1 MWNNL
6 RARHYSIL
14 ILMAIVLLETS
25 AIAIDKFVSRK
36 CDVAFDID
44 SSFKNNIYVDQSAY
58 FEDDDEGTY
67 ADEEETDEVYT
78 AEDEQIVLAEE
89 TENFETEIENVS
101 ASIEVAAAPA
111 PETITSEIQENDDK
125 YIKYSIKSGDSLSD
139 IALRFGSET
148 GKLKQVNNI
157 SDDHVIKIGETIK
170 IPMPTNDI
178 QYVVRKGDSLS
189 KIASRFKIPQEEIV
203 KVNSLNSPNLK
214 MNQKLTIPVMQQISL
229 NKENETLTRNLSS
242 FDITSSN
249 MHMAA
254 IAPAEKTSISA
265 FDRIAKAEIAA
276 LNTNAPIVALSNE
289 VDEKNDEKVDEKI
302 PDGEFTYKISQGDSL
317 LKLANKYNTTVAQI
331 QYDNNI
337 SGTLV
342 KVGQTIKINPNKK
355 MYRIVSSNNN
365 PENIQKAVL
374 IKHKVAKGESLSL
387 IAKKYNATVN
397 SIIAQNNL
405 HGTSVMAGQIIKV
418 PAKGYKITAKSTS
431 AYASTQKNWKK
442 PTRGWLSSPY
452 GWRTHPVY
460 KSRKFHSGVDLAAAK
475 GTPIIASTGGKV
487 IYAGHR
493 AGYGNL
499 IIIAHEDGYST
510 RYAHCSSILAQ
521 KGQQVKAGQIIARV
535 GATGVATGNH
545 LHFEVR
551 KNGKTKNPLG
561 YVNVK

>member
-1 MWNNL
+1 M
-6 RARHYSIL
+6 
-14 ILMAIVLLETS
+14 
-25 AIAIDKFVSRK
+25 
-36 CDVAFDID
+36 
-44 SSFKNNIYVDQSAY
+44 
-58 FEDDDEGTY
+58 
-67 ADEEETDEVYT
+67 
-78 AEDEQIVLAEE
+78 
-89 TENFETEIENVS
+89 
-101 ASIEVAAAPA
+101 
-111 PETITSEIQENDDK
+111 
-125 YIKYSIKSGDSLSD
+125 
-139 IALRFGSET
+139 
-148 GKLKQVNNI
+148 
-157 SDDHVIKIGETIK
+157 
-170 IPMPTNDI
+170 
-178 QYVVRKGDSLS
+178 
-189 KIASRFKIPQEEIV
+189 
-203 KVNSLNSPNLK
+203 
-214 MNQKLTIPVMQQISL
+214 
-229 NKENETLTRNLSS
+229 
-242 FDITSSN
+242 
-249 MHMAA
+249 
-254 IAPAEKTSISA
+254 
-265 FDRIAKAEIAA
+265 
-276 LNTNAPIVALSNE
+276 
-289 VDEKNDEKVDEKI
+289 
-302 PDGEFTYKISQGDSL
+302 
-317 LKLANKYNTTVAQI
+317 
-331 QYDNNI
+331 
-337 SGTLV
+337 
-342 KVGQTIKINPNKK
+342 
-355 MYRIVSSNNN
+355 
-365 PENIQKAVL
+365 L